1 MYLTGRAV
9 VSWEGCSSLVELLP
23 DTWLTLSLVPD
34 SGRRWGRG
42 VCSILS
48 FSTNLEVPEK
58 TESQLKMASLS
69 TGLWTYLRDIVF
81 IAS

>member
-1 MYLTGRAV
+1 MYLSAG
-9 VSWEGCSSLVELLP
+9 GCSSLVERLP
-23 DTWLTLSLVPD
+23 DMWLTLSLVPD

-81 IAS
+81 IAN